1 MIKIGVPTMGYS
13 VWSQNIQDD
22 LADHPTLLRRPIMSR
37 VIKINVMTG
46 LMLILFA
53 SVAHG
58 QEPRPTPTN
67 VPQIASQDSE
77 DRGTIQGLVYQDVNG
92 DGRCINT
99 GIAGEGPVEGIPIEF
114 VSSDEETVITLYSG
128 PEGIYGLYAAG
139 QSYWSVTAK
148 PGPEWIVT
156 SQATLFAPIFE
167 DSQAQ
172 TGVNFCVGKTTSQG
186 QARVVAILPT
196 AGSPGSPGL
205 VVAAGLGLLLVLT
218 GLALQWHERR
228 QRVRR

>member
-1 MIKIGVPTMGYS
+1 
-13 VWSQNIQDD
+13 
-22 LADHPTLLRRPIMSR
+22 MSR
-37 VIKINVMTG
+37 TIKTSVMAG
-46 LMLILFA
+46 LLLILFVN
-53 SVAHG
+53 VAYA
-58 QEPRPTPTN
+58 QDDPRPTPTN
-67 VPQIASQDSE
+67 VSPDSDSDE
-77 DRGTIQGLVYQDVNG
+77 NGVDRGAIPGLVYQDING

-114 VSSDEETVITLYSG
+114 VSSDEETVITLTSG

-139 QSYWSVTAK
+139 QSYWAVTAK

-156 SQATLFAPIFE
+156 SQATLYAPIFE

-172 TGVNFCVGKTTSQG
+172 TGINFCVQKTTGQG
-186 QARVVAILPT
+186 QARVVAILPA

-205 VVAAGLGLLLVLT
+205 VVAAGAGLLLILT
-218 GLALQWHERR
+218 GLARQWHEKR